1 MQIFMWTFIFQIFWV
16 TTRECDC
23 WITGQNRFSFTRNF
37 LSKQS
42 SKVVGPT
49 LGFPTRNSYC
59 STSPAAFGAFSD
71 LDFGRSNSCE
81 VLSTW
86 ILISKCIWNV
96 TCPRIIQRLKNV
108 NISFKKLFYETI
120 ALSRFFPINY
130 LQLERIL
137 YILDIKNWGYW
148 KF

>member
-1 MQIFMWTFIFQIFWV
+1 MWTFIFQIFWV
-16 TTRECDC
+16 TTNECDC
-23 WITGQNRFSFTRNF
+23 WITGQSRFSFTRSY

-42 SKVVGPT
+42 SKVVGHT
-49 LGFPTRNSYC
+49 LGFPTSNSYC
-59 STSPAAFGAFSD
+59 STSPTAFGAFGD

-86 ILISKCIWNV
+86 ILISKYIWNV
-96 TCPRIIQRLKNV
+96 TFPRIIQRLKNV

-137 YILDIKNWGYW
+137 YILDIENWGYW